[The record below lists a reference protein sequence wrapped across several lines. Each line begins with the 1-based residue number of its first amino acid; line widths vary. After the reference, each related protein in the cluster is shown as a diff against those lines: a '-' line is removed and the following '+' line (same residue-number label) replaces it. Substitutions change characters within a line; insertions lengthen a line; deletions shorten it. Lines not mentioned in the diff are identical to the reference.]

1 MKKYYIKMMLIIII
15 MMSFFLLLTYWFNL
29 NIGYGHIFLIIGGL
43 YGIYLN
49 FKALVNERKQL

>member
-1 MKKYYIKMMLIIII
+1 MILIIII

-49 FKALVNERKQL
+49 FKAQVNERKQL